1 MALISTYARNEPF
14 IGAESAYFLE
24 DYTTSEITVPL
35 NSSNELSATA
45 VGLLAINKNLGTN
58 LSTTIAAIGTLNLN
72 KNLGTNLSTT
82 IVSNGF
88 YTIENP
94 LLAQANITSAV
105 SGFYAIEN
113 PLQTS
118 IGSID
123 LSSSGVIHLDHQLQS
138 NIGST
143 YAIDDSGLYAD
154 DYTEDDCA
162 SRFFISGAHTVL
174 RPLESINSIDL
185 SSSGVIH
192 LDHRLQS
199 IGSIDLGSS
208 GVIHLDHQLQ
218 SNIGSIDLGSSG
230 THTVL
235 RPLESIN
242 SIDLSSSGVIHL
254 DHRLQSIGSIDLG
267 SSGTHTVLRPLE
279 SINSID
285 LGSSGVIHLDHQL
298 QSNIN
303 LIYLDQVGTIEVF
316 TYLSA
321 EPLLFI
327 NTFAEIESLRPV
339 NSNLSINLSVL
350 NQLNITKHLESTN
363 NIELS
368 TTSTGEL
375 STAIQGIISCDI
387 MSSGQLNLTNNL
399 PGIINLD
406 ITTEGSITVE
416 RNLISAI
423 ECEISSTILQGF
435 TFVNSITTINTSIHA
450 LLDVNGNTVGSPG
463 GIPSEGF
470 EPPNSLL
477 LARHSESDAAQTY
490 FITADFSSIENPNIN
505 TEIIGYSLSE
515 QLPQDIVEFSME
527 GSALAIRLNTP
538 SPILP
543 FFVRFRTKDHQLKTR
558 LNTFVTGEQHR
569 VDYFLLDKKSIP
581 IELKINVVARSYDSF
596 GNTLEVRNADYIL
609 IIIGDYSIS
618 RNKLLSALETGGL

>member
-24 DYTTSEITVPL
+24 DYTTSEITVQL

-118 IGSID
+118 IQSFV
-123 LSSSGVIHLDHQLQS
+123 SSVGTATLDHQLQS
-138 NIGST
+138 N
-143 YAIDDSGLYAD
+143 Y
-154 DYTEDDCA
+154 
-162 SRFFISGAHTVL
+162 
-174 RPLESINSIDL
+174 
-185 SSSGVIH
+185 
-192 LDHRLQS
+192 
-199 IGSIDLGSS
+199 
-208 GVIHLDHQLQ
+208 
-218 SNIGSIDLGSSG
+218 
-230 THTVL
+230 
-235 RPLESIN
+235 
-242 SIDLSSSGVIHL
+242 
-254 DHRLQSIGSIDLG
+254 
-267 SSGTHTVLRPLE
+267 
-279 SINSID
+279 
-285 LGSSGVIHLDHQL
+285 
-298 QSNIN
+298 
-303 LIYLDQVGTIEVF
+303 DQAQIVAVGTIGIF
-316 TYLSA
+316 KYLSA
-321 EPLLFI
+321 EPLFFI
-327 NTFAEIESLRPV
+327 NTFGEIESLRPV

-363 NIELS
+363 NIEFS
-368 TTSTGEL
+368 TTGTGEL
-375 STAIQGIISCDI
+375 SAAIQGIISCDI

-527 GSALAIRLNTP
+527 GSVLAIRLNTP

>member
-1 MALISTYARNEPF
+1 MALVSTYARNEPF

-35 NSSNELSATA
+35 NSSNELSVTA

-58 LSTTIAAIGTLNLN
+58 LSTTIDAIGTLNLN

-123 LSSSGVIHLDHQLQS
+123 LGSSGVIHLDHQLQS

-162 SRFFISGAHTVL
+162 SRFFISGSSQLIHAQSG
-174 RPLESINSIDL
+174 SINIDL
-185 SSSGVIH
+185 S
-192 LDHRLQS
+192 
-199 IGSIDLGSS
+199 SS

-218 SNIGSIDLGSSG
+218 SNIGSIDLSSSG

-254 DHRLQSIGSIDLG
+254 DHRLQSIGSIDL
-267 SSGTHTVLRPLE
+267 S
-279 SINSID
+279 
-285 LGSSGVIHLDHQL
+285 SSGVIHLDHQL
-298 QSNIN
+298 QSNIGSID
-303 LIYLDQVGTIEVF
+303 LSSSGTHTVLRP
-316 TYLSA
+316 LSA

-363 NIELS
+363 NIEFS
-368 TTSTGEL
+368 TTGTGEL
-375 STAIQGIISCDI
+375 SAAIQGIISCDI

-423 ECEISSTILQGF
+423 GCEISSTILQGF
-435 TFVNSITTINTSIHA
+435 TFVNGNTIINTSIHA

-527 GSALAIRLNTP
+527 GSVLAIRLNTP